1 MSARRFD
8 AVLID
13 FYGTISAGD
22 REAVE
27 AASRGIVE
35 TCGLPVNAREFA
47 IRWGDRFFEIIA
59 KSNHESFRTLYECE
73 KLSLAITL
81 AEFGIKADPAPLVAK
96 LEEYWLNPPVYADTF
111 DFFNHVDLPV
121 CCVSNADTKPL
132 NTAIKSLNLPFD
144 AIVTSEDVRC
154 YKPVPEIFE
163 QAVKTLGVKPDRV
176 IHVGDSLYSDVGG
189 AARLGITTVWV
200 CRNNR
205 IHDIGTCQPNYTI
218 DTLAEMSNVLAE

>member
-1 MSARRFD
+1 MSTRRFD
-8 AVLID
+8 AILID

-47 IRWGDRFFEIIA
+47 VLWGDRFFKVIE
-59 KSNHESFRTLYECE
+59 KSNHEAFRTLYECE
-73 KLSLAITL
+73 KLSLQTTL
-81 AEFGIKADPAPLVAK
+81 AEFGIEADPAPLVAE
-96 LEEYWLNPPVYADTF
+96 LEEYWLNPPVYADAF
-111 DFFNHVDLPV
+111 DFFNRVDLPV

-132 NTAIKSLNLPFD
+132 TTAIKSLNLPFD
-144 AIVTSEDVRC
+144 AVVTSEGVRC

-163 QAVKTLGVKPDRV
+163 QAVKALGVKPDRA
-176 IHVGDSLYSDVGG
+176 IHVGDSLHSDVGG

-200 CRNNR
+200 CRNSR
-205 IHDIGTCQPNYTI
+205 IHDIGTCQPDYTI
-218 DTLAEMSNVLAE
+218 DTLTEMTKILSG